1 MSQVT
6 RWDLQLQQLEKA
18 IVEMMSAAS
27 NAPDPMASR
36 SIVQERDQVDQALA
50 SIAIEND
57 KVFQYSRK
65 VPKTNRANAALVY
78 WAKQL
83 GVKIKAIAS
92 EYVALQNRKMWLR
105 LLQARF
111 SGTARGD
118 SLDLEAKH
126 LVDLAIRKKQ
136 FDELEQ
142 NLRKDLE
149 AVARERESLK
159 AEYDARGAADE
170 NWSASGSFQ
179 SRLGVNFSHARDNP
193 SVRALSDCLRVVSL
207 PNVSPDDETQLR
219 ILDQDLRRKSG
230 RLAEQ
235 CRDLATAMAKGQVP
249 DHKIGKNQ
257 LDTTIDQV
265 AALRD
270 AVVRKFASIRARP
283 VRPARPKLMQNNQK
297 TARTEPHP

>member
-50 SIAIEND
+50 SIAIDND
-57 KVFQYSRK
+57 KVFHYSRK
-65 VPKTNRANAALVY
+65 VPKTNRANGALVY

-83 GVKIKAIAS
+83 GVKIKAISS

-105 LLQARF
+105 LLQTRF
-111 SGTARGD
+111 SGTARG
-118 SLDLEAKH
+118 
-126 LVDLAIRKKQ
+126 
-136 FDELEQ
+136 
-142 NLRKDLE
+142 
-149 AVARERESLK
+149 
-159 AEYDARGAADE
+159 AA
-170 NWSASGSFQ
+170 
-179 SRLGVNFSHARDNP
+179 
-193 SVRALSDCLRVVSL
+193 
-207 PNVSPDDETQLR
+207 DETQLR

-230 RLAEQ
+230 RRAEQ
-235 CRDLATAMAKGQVP
+235 CRDLATAMAKGQVS
-249 DHKIGKNQ
+249 DHKIGKNH
-257 LDTTIDQV
+257 LDTAIDQV

-270 AVVRKFASIRARP
+270 TVVRKFASVRARP
-283 VRPARPKLMQNNQK
+283 IRPARPKLMQNTQK